1 MPGSIAFILKGYP
14 RLSET
19 FIAQEILGLEQA
31 GLDLVI
37 VSLRRP
43 TDPARHPIHD
53 EIRAPVLYLP
63 EYLHEE
69 PIRVWRGFW
78 WAIRGGFLANVV
90 GVFWRDLRR
99 DLTRNRL
106 RRLGQAC
113 VLARELPITVDRLYV
128 HYLHTPASVARYT
141 ARMRGLP
148 FAISAHAKDIWT
160 IPDWEIRE
168 KLADAAWLTTCTS
181 LGFRHLRSLAPS
193 AHLICLPHGIDLARL
208 PAPAACDPAGAGTSS
223 PKPIELVTVARAVEK
238 KGLDVLLEA
247 LSMLPADI
255 DWRWRHIGGGPLL
268 PRLRATAERLGI
280 ARRVRWL
287 GALAFDDVLAALR
300 RADLF
305 CFASR
310 VAADGDRDGIPN
322 VVAEAMSQCLPVVAA
337 RAGAVDELVEDG
349 RTGILVPPDDPGAL
363 ATAIAGL
370 IRDPSRRRAMGR
382 AGRSV
387 IETRFTAGPGIA
399 AIARELA
406 GLAHQPA
413 TY

>member
-1 MPGSIAFILKGYP
+1 MHRRIAFILKGYP

-19 FIAQEILGLEQA
+19 FIAQEILGLERA
-31 GLDLVI
+31 GLDLLI

-43 TDPARHPIHD
+43 TDAARHPIHS

-69 PIRVWRGFW
+69 PIRVWRGVW
-78 WAIRGGFLANVV
+78 SALRNGYLPRVLGL
-90 GVFWRDLRR
+90 FWRDLCR
-99 DLTRNRL
+99 DVTRNRL

-113 VLARELPITVDRLYV
+113 VLARELPADIDRLYV

-141 ARMRGLP
+141 ARLRDLP

-181 LGFRHLRSLAPS
+181 LGLQHLRGLAPE
-193 AHLICLPHGIDLARL
+193 ARLLHLPHGIDLARL
-208 PAPAACDPAGAGTSS
+208 PRPACRAAMHETISGP
-223 PKPIELVTVARAVEK
+223 PIELATVARAVEK

-247 LSMLPADI
+247 LALLPPDI

-268 PRLRATAERLGI
+268 PKLEAKAAQLGI
-280 ARRVRWL
+280 AERVQWL

-305 CFASR
+305 CFAPR

-322 VVAEAMSQCLPVVAA
+322 VVAEAMSQGLPVVSAE
-337 RAGAVDELVEDG
+337 AGAIAEIVEHG

-363 ATAIAGL
+363 AAAMAAL
-370 IRDPSRRRAMGR
+370 IRDPDRRAAMGR

-387 IETRFTAGPGIA
+387 IETRFAAGPGIA
-399 AIARELA
+399 EIARELA
-406 GLAHQPA
+406 ILGRRAEDC
-413 TY
+413 

>member
-1 MPGSIAFILKGYP
+1 MAGSIAFILKGYP

-19 FIAQEILGLEQA
+19 FIAQEILGLEHA

-43 TDPARHPIHD
+43 TDPARHPIHN

-78 WAIRGGFLANVV
+78 SALRSGFLARVL
-90 GVFWRDLRR
+90 GVFWHDLRR
-99 DLTRNRL
+99 DPTRNRL

-113 VLARELPITVDRLYV
+113 VLARELPTAVDRLYV

-141 ARMRGLP
+141 ARMRNLP

-181 LGFRHLRSLAPS
+181 LGFRHLRNLAPN
-193 AHLICLPHGIDLARL
+193 ARLICLPHGIDLARL
-208 PAPAACDPAGAGTSS
+208 PASSACAAAGTETPS
-223 PKPIELVTVARAVEK
+223 PPIELVTVARAVEK
-238 KGLDVLLEA
+238 KGLDILLEA
-247 LSMLPADI
+247 LSMLPPDI

-268 PRLRATAERLGI
+268 PKLRGAAERLGI
-280 ARRVRWL
+280 AGRVSWL

-370 IRDPSRRRAMGR
+370 IRDPERRRAMGR

-387 IETRFTAGPGIA
+387 IETSFTAGPGIA
-399 AIARELA
+399 RIARELA
-406 GLAHQPA
+406 GLAHRPA
-413 TY
+413 TH

>member
-1 MPGSIAFILKGYP
+1 M
-14 RLSET
+14 
-19 FIAQEILGLEQA
+19 
-31 GLDLVI
+31 
-37 VSLRRP
+37 
-43 TDPARHPIHD
+43 
-53 EIRAPVLYLP
+53 LYLP

-69 PIRVWRGFW
+69 PLRVWRGLW
-78 WAIRGGFLANVV
+78 WTIRRGFLVGV
-90 GVFWRDLRR
+90 LGVFWHDLRR
-99 DLTRNRL
+99 NPTRNRL

-113 VLARELPITVDRLYV
+113 VLARELPTAVDRLYV

-141 ARMRGLP
+141 ARMRRLP

-181 LGFRHLRSLAPS
+181 LGFRHLRSLAPN
-193 AHLICLPHGIDLARL
+193 ARLICLPHGIDLARL
-208 PAPAACDPAGAGTSS
+208 PASSACDPAGAGTS
-223 PKPIELVTVARAVEK
+223 PRPIELVTVARAVEK

-280 ARRVRWL
+280 AGRVRWL

-370 IRDPSRRRAMGR
+370 IRDPARRRAMGR
-382 AGRSV
+382 AGRLV
-387 IETRFTAGPGIA
+387 IETRFRAGPGIA

-406 GLAHQPA
+406 GLAHRPV
-413 TY
+413 T